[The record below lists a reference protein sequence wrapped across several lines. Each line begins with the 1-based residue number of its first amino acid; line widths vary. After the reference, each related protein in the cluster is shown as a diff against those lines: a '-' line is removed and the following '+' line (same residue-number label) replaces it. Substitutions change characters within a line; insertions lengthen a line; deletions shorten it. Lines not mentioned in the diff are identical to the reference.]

1 METEIFEQPQ
11 IIEHL
16 IKTYIDANND
26 INIDVPKDIEKLFL
40 LQAVHHITAQG
51 LRQIC
56 SVILPPL
63 KPALCI
69 QANFF

>member
-26 INIDVPKDIEKLFL
+26 INIDVPKDIEKIVFVASYMRVYGLKL
-40 LQAVHHITAQG
+40 LIVY
-51 LRQIC
+51 
-56 SVILPPL
+56 
-63 KPALCI
+63 
-69 QANFF
+69 